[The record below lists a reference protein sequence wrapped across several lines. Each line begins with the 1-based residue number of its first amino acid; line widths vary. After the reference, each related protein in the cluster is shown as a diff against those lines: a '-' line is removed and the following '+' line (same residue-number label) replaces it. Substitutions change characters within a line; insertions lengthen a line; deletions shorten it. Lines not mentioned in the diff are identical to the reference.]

1 MEPDVLLRVAQ
12 LHPPLRARQVRAL
25 RARRP
30 AAGPRRVVGE
40 GELVQVRDGELR
52 APGSGLHVGRGWG
65 GGATASGLR
74 GVGVVTAALAC
85 AVRQGG
91 GRTSA

>member
-52 APGSGLHVGRGWG
+52 APGSGLGRGWG
-65 GGATASGLR
+65 GGAPQAGCVV
-74 GVGVVTAALAC
+74 VGVVAAALAC